1 LIRFFFAGLTG
12 SLAGIII
19 GLIPGLHLNIFAY
32 LILISPNIETAIFL
46 IAALLSS
53 NVFEFLEA
61 AYLNVPKE
69 GEVLLKGALAR
80 FVADG
85 RMATAVKIISYS
97 SIISYSLVIMLS
109 IFLGKFVSMLSSFLS
124 GYSWILLLLASF
136 LIIIKQKHKLKALAF
151 FALSGILGLLS
162 FNMGLNE
169 PFLPLLTGMFGISGL
184 IKKGGEGEQISQL
197 HKTAVESSFFDI
209 LKASIIGVLSTIAMM
224 LIPAISPSQ
233 IGFFTSNYKEDE
245 LKVAS
250 MASINIS
257 DAIMSL
263 TAFYFIG
270 KGRSGTIEK
279 IGQAIFIGLKEYY
292 LILFSGFFSLII
304 ACILAPKISEKISNY
319 SKIISS
325 KQFSI
330 GIIIFVTLLTAYFDS
345 FKGIIILALSTLLGL
360 LLIKKNA
367 RPVNLMGS
375 LALPTILFFLG
386 RLF

>member
-1 LIRFFFAGLTG
+1 LAGLVG

-32 LILISPNIETAIFL
+32 LILLSPNLETAVFL
-46 IAALLSS
+46 IGALLSS
-53 NVFEFLEA
+53 NVFEFLGA

-69 GEVLLKGALAR
+69 GEVLLKGAFAR
-80 FVADG
+80 FMANG

-97 SIISYSLVIMLS
+97 SIISYALAMALS
-109 IFLGKFVSMLSSFLS
+109 IFLGKAVSLLSYFLSS
-124 GYSWILLLLASF
+124 YSWILLLLASF
-136 LIIIKQKHKLKALAF
+136 LIIIKQKNPLKSLAF
-151 FALSGILGLLS
+151 FLLSGLLGMLS

-169 PFLPLLTGMFGISGL
+169 PFLPLLTGMFGIAGL
-184 IKKGGEGEQISQL
+184 IKKGGAGEQINQMD
-197 HKTAVESSFFDI
+197 KTAVESDFFDI
-209 LKASIIGVLSTIAMM
+209 FKASIIGVLSTIAMM

-233 IGFFTSNYKEDE
+233 IGFFTGNYKDDE

-263 TAFYFIG
+263 TAFYFIN
-270 KGRSGTIEK
+270 KARSGTVEK

-292 LILFSGFFSLII
+292 LILFCGFFSLII
-304 ACILAPKISEKISNY
+304 ACILAPKISKKISNY
-319 SKIISS
+319 SKIIGS
-325 KQFSI
+325 KWFSL
-330 GIIIFVTLLTAYFDS
+330 GIIIFVALLAAYFDS
-345 FKGIIILALSTLLGL
+345 FKGVIILALSTLLGL
-360 LLIKKNA
+360 FLIKKNA